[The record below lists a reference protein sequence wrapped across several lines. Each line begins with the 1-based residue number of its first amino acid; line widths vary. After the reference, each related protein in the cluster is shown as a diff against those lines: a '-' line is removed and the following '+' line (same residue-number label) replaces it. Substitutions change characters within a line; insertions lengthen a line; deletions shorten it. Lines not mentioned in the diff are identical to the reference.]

1 MAEDNI
7 FKFEDDPV
15 YPDLF
20 HEYPASLSESK
31 VPLVI
36 DNGII
41 AHNIAMLACMWWIFK
56 D

>member
-7 FKFEDDPV
+7 FKFDDDPV

-41 AHNIAMLACMWWIFK
+41 THNIAFMQVMLR
-56 D
+56 